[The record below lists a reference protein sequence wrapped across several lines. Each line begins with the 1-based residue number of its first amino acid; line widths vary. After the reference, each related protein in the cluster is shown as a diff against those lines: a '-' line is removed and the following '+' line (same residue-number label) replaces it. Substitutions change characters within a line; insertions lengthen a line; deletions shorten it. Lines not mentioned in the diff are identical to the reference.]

1 MALNTK
7 GTDFLQTQ
15 SQDPQGGCE
24 QGSSMMGFAIWEAL
38 PHSRLEGD
46 WRGESAHRALD
57 GASVTDGDSLD
68 SGAVVGIMPR
78 ERGET
83 LPGRPLPDLVTG

>member
-1 MALNTK
+1 
-7 GTDFLQTQ
+7 
-15 SQDPQGGCE
+15 
-24 QGSSMMGFAIWEAL
+24 MMGFAIWEAL